1 MVRSTPSTVALLSL
15 SGRLM
20 TSAGD
25 TLPPFS
31 LSNHKDELVTQEDV
45 LGTPTVF
52 FFYPKANTP
61 GCTTEACAFRDRKPQ
76 FDALGVRLIG
86 VSADTV
92 RRQSNFVNKYQ
103 LTMELLSDPDHQ
115 LLDPWGIW
123 AEKKNYGR
131 TYMGIKRT
139 TVWVDANGVVQK
151 VWENVRVKNHAESV
165 LQEISSSSA
174 RKIS

>member
-1 MVRSTPSTVALLSL
+1 MIAV
-15 SGRLM
+15 
-20 TSAGD
+20 GD
-25 TLPPFS
+25 KISSFS
-31 LSNHKDELVTQEDV
+31 LKNHRDELVSSAGL
-45 LGTPTVF
+45 LGRSVVF

-61 GCTTEACAFRDRKPQ
+61 GCTTEACAFRDLKPE

-92 RRQSNFVNKYQ
+92 RRQSNFVNKYE
-103 LTMELLSDPDHQ
+103 LTMDLLADPEHQ
-115 LLDPWGIW
+115 ILGPWGIW

-139 TVWVDANGVVQK
+139 TVWVDGAGVVQQ

-165 LQEISSSSA
+165 LAAVS
-174 RKIS
+174 